1 MALSRNLADFYNEIQ
16 NAGGLRYSYQ
26 FLVKL
31 AFDQQMFDPTNRGQ
45 YSAVDNV
52 LLAQLGLNL
61 DTLGELTVPNPQQ
74 TKNDLTF
81 FAKSTSLPKTT
92 ITTAKV
98 EYLAQ
103 SFELPGIVTYDKQW
117 TINVFFD
124 SQLSIYRELR
134 LWQEMMSSIARNNGG
149 NKTIPNV
156 RADIQ
161 FLDNYG
167 EEITRRYFVE
177 GIYPTDVPEIQMNY
191 KQGSSS
197 IKEGAV
203 TFAMQYFRE
212 VDPKTPTSDLFAEY
226 FT

>member
-1 MALSRNLADFYNEIQ
+1 MSNDKYIVKNFYKNIAQ
-16 NAGGLRYSYQ
+16 DIPPLLQYQ
-26 FLVKL
+26 FLV
-31 AFDQQMFDPTNRGQ
+31 
-45 YSAVDNV
+45 
-52 LLAQLGLNL
+52 
-61 DTLGELTVPNPQQ
+61 
-74 TKNDLTF
+74 
-81 FAKSTSLPKTT
+81 T
-92 ITTAKV
+92 ITPGMGVRNGV
-98 EYLAQ
+98 E
-103 SFELPGIVTYDKQW
+103 EGVDWDKL
-117 TINVFFD
+117 
-124 SQLSIYRELR
+124 QLFT
-134 LWQEMMSSIARNNGG
+134 QGA
-149 NKTIPNV
+149 TIPNV